1 MSSNK
6 RRHRRQARERRAI
19 LRALDGGHISD
30 CTVSDIS
37 AGGARV
43 TLDRTGPLPQ
53 AFTLCLTNNG
63 NVYRECKVAWR
74 RESVIGV
81 QFVDGARTATPIH
94 YVSSGI
100 RHSSLK
106 RAAVRRPA

>member
-6 RRHRRQARERRAI
+6 RRHRRQALGRRASI
-19 LRALDGGHISD
+19 RALDGGISA

-53 AFTLCLTNNG
+53 KFTLCLTDNG
-63 NVYRECKVAWR
+63 NVYRECKVVWR

-81 QFVDGARTATPIH
+81 QFVDGVRTTAPI
-94 YVSSGI
+94 YYGSTGI
-100 RHSSLK
+100 RHH
-106 RAAVRRPA
+106 R

>member
-6 RRHRRQARERRAI
+6 RRHRRQALDRRAVI
-19 LRALDGGHISD
+19 RALDGGHISD

-53 AFTLCLTNNG
+53 EFTLCLTDNG

-81 QFVDGARTATPIH
+81 QFVDGVRTAATIY
-94 YVSSGI
+94 YVPTGI
-100 RHSSLK
+100 RHH
-106 RAAVRRPA
+106 R